1 MKEIEHDE
9 NGQTQEDQLGDDYY
23 LDDDFDESIL
33 EEDLTDWEDDLELDE
48 DAFWKKQGR
57 SRDEAQE
64 EERAF
69 AAGAKDAETETKGA
83 AAQRTGDG
91 PREATKEEEQA
102 RQGSGDREM
111 EPVAEGV
118 EKMATQG
125 AGSKKAGEIDLKV
138 GPSKPDGKDKKTG
151 GKKIKIACGAGL
163 ALLFAGAAFYVVKAQ
178 SYKDTFFRIP

>member
-69 AAGAKDAETETKGA
+69 AAGEPEMDPEKLQRKKNRRGRDQETGRWSLW
-83 AAQRTGDG
+83 Q
-91 PREATKEEEQA
+91 KE
-102 RQGSGDREM
+102 
-111 EPVAEGV
+111 
-118 EKMATQG
+118 
-125 AGSKKAGEIDLKV
+125 
-138 GPSKPDGKDKKTG
+138 
-151 GKKIKIACGAGL
+151 
-163 ALLFAGAAFYVVKAQ
+163 
-178 SYKDTFFRIP
+178 